1 MSVVVLKDYAEK
13 LGLKYQTFKTV
24 ENAYKKAISDS
35 NKVDTIMVTGSNYL
49 FSQINDLNN

>member
-1 MSVVVLKDYAEK
+1 MSVDVLKDYAEK

-49 FSQINDLNN
+49 FSQINDINN